1 MVFGGLGKLL
11 LNKLTGVTN
20 VTARRLPKGHDVEV
34 VGESFRQGAL
44 EKAAQDDT
52 GTLNA
57 IIFRE
62 PDNEF
67 DRNAVKVG
75 VVVGGAFE
83 HAGYLPRDTAKVF
96 NPVMREFEAAGFRM
110 LACEA
115 RLVGGGKGKSFGVWL
130 NIASKRQVKAYLAA
144 AIKDAETDPDKFDD
158 DESSTRYQAESDW
171 DIPGW
176 KKSLY

>member
-1 MVFGGLGKLL
+1 MVFGSLGKLL
-11 LNKLTGVTN
+11 LNKLVGVTN

-44 EKAAQDDT
+44 KKAALSET
-52 GTLNA
+52 ETLNA

-83 HAGYLPRDTAKVF
+83 HAGYLPREAAKAF
-96 NPVMREFEAAGFRM
+96 NPVLREFEAAGFRM

-144 AIKDAETDPDKFDD
+144 AIEDPEVDPDKFNDG
-158 DESSTRYQAESDW
+158 ESSSRFEEESDW

-176 KKSLY
+176 KKSVY

>member
-1 MVFGGLGKLL
+1 MDFGSFGKLL
-11 LNKLTGVTN
+11 LNKLTGATN
-20 VTARRLPKGHDVEV
+20 VTARRLPKGHDIEV

-44 EKAAQDDT
+44 KKAAQVET
-52 GTLNA
+52 GILNA

-75 VVVGGAFE
+75 IVVGGSFE
-83 HAGYLPRDTAKVF
+83 HAGYLPSDTAKAF
-96 NPVMREFEAAGFRM
+96 NPVMRDFEAAGFRM

-115 RLVGGGKGKSFGVWL
+115 RLVGGEKGKSFGVWL
-130 NIASKRQVKAYLAA
+130 NIASKRQVKAYLSA
-144 AIKDAETDPDKFDD
+144 AIQDPEADPNKFDD

-176 KKSLY
+176 KESLY

>member
-1 MVFGGLGKLL
+1 MVFGGFGKLL

-75 VVVGGAFE
+75 VVVGGALCIRVLIVSRIHSDAHPFVSIAHQIGNQGVFKFMDE
-83 HAGYLPRDTAKVF
+83 HGEVSSDEHLSDGGS
-96 NPVMREFEAAGFRM
+96 RESRE
-110 LACEA
+110 
-115 RLVGGGKGKSFGVWL
+115 
-130 NIASKRQVKAYLAA
+130 
-144 AIKDAETDPDKFDD
+144 
-158 DESSTRYQAESDW
+158 DEVCC
-171 DIPGW
+171 
-176 KKSLY
+176 

>member
-1 MVFGGLGKLL
+1 MVFGSIGKLL

-20 VTARRLPKGHDVEV
+20 VTARRLPTGHDIEV
-34 VGESFRQGAL
+34 VGESFRQGSL
-44 EKAAQDDT
+44 KKAAQANS

-75 VVVGGAFE
+75 VVVNGAFE
-83 HAGYLPRDTAKVF
+83 HAGYLPRDTAKAF
-96 NPVMREFEAAGFRM
+96 NPVIKEFESAGFRM

-115 RLVGGGKGKSFGVWL
+115 RLVGGGKGKSYGVWL

-144 AIKDAETDPDKFDD
+144 AMEDPEADPDKFND
-158 DESSTRYQAESDW
+158 DETSTRYETESEW